1 MSLDN
6 KEVVIGLAGNPN
18 TGKSTVFNALTGMRQ
33 HTGNWSGKTVVNARG
48 YFTRGE
54 RKFTVYDLPGIYSLL
69 SDSAEERCAKE
80 FICFEKP
87 DITVVVVDA
96 TCLERNLPLVLQV
109 MELMDEV
116 VVCLNLMDEAK
127 KKGVVIDVP
136 ELEKRIGVPVVC
148 TSARQ
153 GEGMEEL
160 KELLLKAVQNKVD
173 FSPARTVFNDSFQKA
188 VNAMEESGSHLI
200 PHKMPVNY
208 FFSQVIEENLD
219 FYEALKNKEG
229 YDDVKITELLARG
242 ELARKELEEEGV
254 SVEVFQREKSLAFL
268 KRAEEIASDV
278 VEMRENSCRERERKL
293 DRIILSKRFGIP
305 FMLLLLGAIFWITI
319 AGANVPSQMLMEL
332 FLRMG
337 ERFGTFLNWCGT
349 PPWLYGLLKDGIFL
363 TVSWVVAVMLPPM
376 AIFFPLF
383 TLLEDFGLLPRI
395 AFNLDGLFQ
404 KANAHGKQVLTMC
417 MGFGCNAAG
426 ITSCRI
432 IETPRERL
440 IAILT
445 NNFVPCNGRFPTI
458 IMLAGIFFAGGS
470 KLGAGIFVLLAI
482 AFSVVITLIM
492 SKILS
497 VTCLK
502 GIPSSFTLELPPYRK
517 PQIGRVIVRSM
528 IDRTAFVLGRAVSVA
543 IPAGAVIWVLQNITV
558 GDMTLI
564 GTMASAIDPLGK
576 LMGMSGM
583 ILMAFILGMPANE
596 IVIPIMLMC
605 YCQSGALLDAT
616 STAELGKI
624 LVANG
629 WTWVTALCTVLFTL
643 NHFPCGTTLLTIK
656 KETGSWK
663 WTFVSFLIPTI
674 TGIVLCCGVNGMI
687 RFIQMFL

>member
-1 MSLDN
+1 MVMRN
-6 KEVVIGLAGNPN
+6 KEVVVALAGNPN

-48 YFTRGE
+48 YFTRE
-54 RKFTVYDLPGIYSLL
+54 EWKFAVYDLPGIYSIL

-87 DITVVVVDA
+87 DITVVVLDA
-96 TCLERNLPLVLQV
+96 TCLERNLTLVLQI
-109 MELMDEV
+109 MELMDQV
-116 VVCLNLMDEAK
+116 VICLNLMDEAR
-127 KKGVVIDVP
+127 KKGIFIDVAG
-136 ELEKRIGVPVVC
+136 LEKQLGVPVIC

-153 GEGMEEL
+153 GEGIEEL
-160 KELLLKAVQNKVD
+160 KELLLKAVQKEIV
-173 FSPARTVFNDSFQKA
+173 FSPVRTVFNDSFQKT

-200 PHKMPVNY
+200 PQGMPLNY
-208 FFSQVIEENLD
+208 FFSQVIEENQD
-219 FYEALKNKEG
+219 FYESLKTKEG
-229 YDDVKITELLARG
+229 YDEVELTELFARG
-242 ELARKELEEEGV
+242 EVAREELEQDGISLDRFKED
-254 SVEVFQREKSLAFL
+254 KSLAFL
-268 KRAEEIASDV
+268 KRAEAVAGEV
-278 VEMRENSCRERERKL
+278 VKIQKNACQEQERWL
-293 DRIILSKRFGIP
+293 DGIILSKKFGIP
-305 FMLLLLGAIFWITI
+305 IMLVLLGVIFWITI
-319 AGANVPSQMLMEL
+319 AGANYPSQMLMEL

-337 ERFGTFLNWCGT
+337 EKLGQFLTWCGT
-349 PPWLYGLLKDGIFL
+349 PPWFYGLIKDGIFL

-470 KLGAGIFVLLAI
+470 NLGAGFFVLLAI
-482 AFSVVITLIM
+482 AFSVVITLVI
-492 SKILS
+492 SKLLS
-497 VTCLK
+497 MTCLK

-543 IPAGAVIWVLQNITV
+543 IPAGAVIWALQNITV
-558 GDMTLI
+558 GDLTLI

-583 ILMAFILGMPANE
+583 ILMAFILGLPANE
-596 IVIPIMLMC
+596 IVIPILLMC

-624 LVANG
+624 LAAND
-629 WTWVTALCTVLFTL
+629 WTWVTALCAVLFSL
-643 NHFPCGTTLLTIK
+643 NHFPCATTLLTIR
-656 KETGSWK
+656 KETGSIK
-663 WTFVSFLIPTI
+663 WTGAAFLIPTI
-674 TGIVLCCGVNGMI
+674 TGIVLCCSVNGII
-687 RFIQMFL
+687 RLLQMFL